1 MHGEVHSLRSWGVV
15 QPPCL
20 GYHRAPKE
28 CARSLMMSQDPWE
41 WQRLESSLL
50 LLYGWL
56 LFSVMLG
63 VGVGKATCILTA
75 CLKKRHLAWL
85 TPLLHVPSAYT
96 PSPSPH

>member
-1 MHGEVHSLRSWGVV
+1 
-15 QPPCL
+15 
-20 GYHRAPKE
+20 
-28 CARSLMMSQDPWE
+28 MMSQDPWE
-41 WQRLESSLL
+41 WQRLELSLL

-63 VGVGKATCILTA
+63 VGVGVGKAACILTA
-75 CLKKRHLAWL
+75 CLMKRPLAWL